1 VLSRLPIRF
10 VFLLSLQSCIAEV
23 VGSTPTQS
31 LSFILVKYGIISS
44 SILTIVGQ
52 NPTAVQMDHTAPI
65 LWIDSKATKTPKLSL
80 KGEIEVR
87 KLKVDRT

>member
-1 VLSRLPIRF
+1 MTNSCND
-10 VFLLSLQSCIAEV
+10 LLGNNNCAEV

-31 LSFILVKYGIISS
+31 IFICYETTVLNELVFSYCLSNSA
-44 SILTIVGQ
+44 
-52 NPTAVQMDHTAPI
+52 AVQIGHTAPI
-65 LWIDSKATKTPKLSL
+65 LWIDFKATKTPHLSL